1 MYDNILLSVDLN
13 EENSWKKALPTA
25 VEMAKA
31 FGAALHVATVVPDFG
46 MAVVGGFFP
55 DNFEEKALAE
65 VGEKL
70 KAFCRENV
78 PTDVKVNHVVRHGR
92 VYEEIL
98 KVAEETSSDLIV
110 IGSHRLELK
119 DYLLGPNAA
128 RVVRHANCSV
138 LVVRE

>member
-13 EENSWKKALPTA
+13 EENSWKKTLPTA
-25 VEMAKA
+25 VKMAKA
-31 FGAALHVATVVPDFG
+31 FGAALHVAAVVPDFG

-78 PTDVKVNHVVRHGR
+78 PADVKAEPVVRHGR